1 MIQHYLSKSRRILSQ
16 SENHFSDNEI
26 SIIETKM
33 DEMKVLK
40 NKMKESQDKTRDVT
54 KTFEK
59 AIPTQN
65 HKPKILKLDEYFDQE
80 NDIYLP
86 EVPSEILEPKKA
98 DLVYRDEEI
107 ERRLTKLKFFNQTW
121 LNDAIKTRPTKSK
134 TYPEVPSG
142 SHDTIDDNEEVTMVE
157 VGHNKELTSEPIL
170 DLKVLKT
177 EPFYSTKEDAEAFN
191 DWYYK
196 HISESKSKQP
206 SKAFS
211 SASTDNIMPILNKQV
226 VVNPRFSMWKVDID
240 VVIVLMITL
249 ISFIPKFPI
258 MKSVPISRPT
268 SSAVA
273 PTSPIVCKT
282 TKRAESVLKTEQSVT
297 TSANHGNL
305 KIPVWQGKF
314 WQF

>member
-1 MIQHYLSKSRRILSQ
+1 MQEGEFVEVAESSIESDSDLSDIKVVEQDRRFTARIMRNLKNHRYRISKNARLGHEEIVDQMIQHYLSKSRRILSQ

-59 AIPTQN
+59 AMPTQN

-121 LNDAIKTRPTKSK
+121 LNDAIKT
-134 TYPEVPSG
+134 
-142 SHDTIDDNEEVTMVE
+142 
-157 VGHNKELTSEPIL
+157 
-170 DLKVLKT
+170 
-177 EPFYSTKEDAEAFN
+177 
-191 DWYYK
+191 
-196 HISESKSKQP
+196 
-206 SKAFS
+206 
-211 SASTDNIMPILNKQV
+211 
-226 VVNPRFSMWKVDID
+226 
-240 VVIVLMITL
+240 
-249 ISFIPKFPI
+249 
-258 MKSVPISRPT
+258 
-268 SSAVA
+268 
-273 PTSPIVCKT
+273 
-282 TKRAESVLKTEQSVT
+282 
-297 TSANHGNL
+297 
-305 KIPVWQGKF
+305 
-314 WQF
+314 